1 MRISDFS
8 YKLPVKDSPDLAE
21 AEGRQLPPVSATVYL
36 DHYTMESIKQV
47 CRREN
52 RRISDVISDAVQ
64 RYLRER
70 TKRSFED

>member
-1 MRISDFS
+1 
-8 YKLPVKDSPDLAE
+8 
-21 AEGRQLPPVSATVYL
+21 VYL

-47 CRREN
+47 CRHEN

>member
-1 MRISDFS
+1 MRISNVA
-8 YKLPVKDSPDLAE
+8 YKLPVKDSPALAE
-21 AEGRQLPPVSATVYL
+21 AEAQRLPPVSATVYL

-47 CRREN
+47 CRHEN

-70 TKRSFED
+70 AKRSFED